1 MVRNLYL
8 LGFIF
13 LIFSNSLFAQ
23 VGSGTLK
30 GTLKDSETGE
40 PLPFVNIVLQK
51 GDRQVTGSAT
61 DFDGK
66 YTIKPIQ
73 PGVYDVLISYVG
85 YNAKKIEGVQI
96 NNGKITFV
104 DIELDAGVRLEEFE
118 IIEYTVPL
126 IDKDGGSSG
135 GTVSREDIKKMP
147 GRSANSIA
155 ATVGGVQENANGTS
169 IRGAREGNTFYYI
182 DGIKI
187 RGNTNLPKAAIEEV
201 QVMTGGIP

>member
-169 IRGAREGNTFYYI
+169 ITSME
-182 DGIKI
+182 
-187 RGNTNLPKAAIEEV
+187 
-201 QVMTGGIP
+201 